1 MILDTIYNQDC
12 LIGMKDLP
20 DASIDCI
27 ITDLPYGV
35 LNRSNASAQWDCIIP
50 FEPMWE
56 QFLRVAKHDA
66 PIILFAQGMFTAQL
80 MLSQPKIWRYNLVWD
95 KYRPTGFLNANR
107 MPMRIHEDICI
118 FYRDMPVYNPQMTK
132 AAPHARNHGRG
143 SGNHVNKNQCY
154 GQWSELRSTISDEKY
169 PVSIIKIPKEHKADT
184 FHPTQ
189 KPVAL
194 LRYLIRTYTKSGG
207 VVLDC
212 CIGSGTT
219 AIAALIEHRH
229 FIGYE
234 TDKDYYSR
242 ALKRIEE
249 QKSVLSFDFSE

>member
-1 MILDTIYNQDC
+1 MTLDIIYNQDC
-12 LIGMKDLP
+12 LVGMKDLP
-20 DASIDCI
+20 DASIGCI
-27 ITDLPYGV
+27 IADLPYGV

-56 QFLRVAKHDA
+56 QFLRVAKRDA

-95 KYRPTGFLNANR
+95 KDRPTGFLNANR

-132 AAPHARNHGRG
+132 AAPHARNHSRG

-154 GQWSELRSTISDEKY
+154 GQWGELRSTISDEKY
-169 PVSIIKIPKEHKADT
+169 PVSIIKIPKEHKTDT

-207 VVLDC
+207 VILDC
-212 CIGSGTT
+212 CMGSGTT
-219 AIAALIEHRH
+219 AIAALMEHRH
-229 FIGYE
+229 FIGNE
-234 TDKDYYSR
+234 TDPGYYSR

>member
-1 MILDTIYNQDC
+1 MTLDTIYNQDC

-20 DASIDCI
+20 NASIDCI

-95 KYRPTGFLNANR
+95 KGRPTGFLNANR

-118 FYRDMPVYNPQMTK
+118 FYRDMPVYNPQMTQ

-154 GQWSELRSTISDEKY
+154 GQWCELRSTISDEKY

-207 VVLDC
+207 GNFGLLY
-212 CIGSGTT
+212 GLRNYRNSGPYG
-219 AIAALIEHRH
+219 ASSLHRLRNRPRLLLPRPQ
-229 FIGYE
+229 
-234 TDKDYYSR
+234 TDR
-242 ALKRIEE
+242 GAEE
-249 QKSVLSFDFSE
+249 RSVLRLL